1 MWKSKYKC
9 FVIKSRYVC
18 SKDNDLAKVYSSAK
32 KAIHYHNADNIFEIL
47 LKEIIDNLVTFARHR
62 GLLDESLFISVHK
75 TLTLGYDTYQLS
87 DDDFEMVRKML
98 IDCIYNFQEL
108 EELADNVSPLVNA
121 NDETE
126 EYDSCA
132 TYKEIKIRVIH
143 VTRDMSVGNTYDVDY
158 YDDIDQ
164 FDNKKERRI
173 CPDHLDGEGVRLIS
187 VTEKAVTLS
196 WGEEEFHVNFETE
209 VSTEEHLINN
219 PLLSSDSLKLTF
231 TYRHIPSYAELWNMI
246 ASLGCDELDE
256 KEERH
261 ILTARKKDILHFID
275 KLIEQGYTGL
285 YVAKALLTEYNNWG
299 TCKINN
305 LNFFRQQLLE
315 GIERGSLAPDNYFGW
330 EWMEVAT
337 KYNAPT
343 DFMEDMELYYEV
355 LDTAACHGV
364 VEAIDIMDSI
374 WEPEQIIEED

>member
-173 CPDHLDGEGVRLIS
+173 CPDYLDGEGVRLIS

-355 LDTAACHGV
+355 LDTAACYGV

>member
-1 MWKSKYKC
+1 M
-9 FVIKSRYVC
+9 
-18 SKDNDLAKVYSSAK
+18 AKVYSSAK

-173 CPDHLDGEGVRLIS
+173 CPDYLDGEGVRLIS

-305 LNFFRQQLLE
+305 LNFFGNNCWKVLNGDLLHPTIILVGNGWRWQPNTMPQPISWKTWNYTTKCLIPQL
-315 GIERGSLAPDNYFGW
+315 A
-330 EWMEVAT
+330 MV
-337 KYNAPT
+337 
-343 DFMEDMELYYEV
+343 
-355 LDTAACHGV
+355 
-364 VEAIDIMDSI
+364 
-374 WEPEQIIEED
+374 